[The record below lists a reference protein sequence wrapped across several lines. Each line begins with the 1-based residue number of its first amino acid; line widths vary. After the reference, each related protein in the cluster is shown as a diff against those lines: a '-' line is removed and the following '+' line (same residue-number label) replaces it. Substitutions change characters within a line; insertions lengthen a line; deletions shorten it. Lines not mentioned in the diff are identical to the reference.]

1 MTNRKIYLRVKRI
14 NDLLISI
21 VGLVILFVPMTFV
34 CLLLKLKSGG
44 PVFHR
49 SRRFG
54 KDKALFDMLKLRTM
68 KNTTPIVP
76 TEELENP
83 EELFC
88 GCGKFLRKYGIDE
101 IPQLINVIKGDMS
114 IVGPRPALYNHHEL
128 VKYRELLN
136 VNSVRPGLTG
146 LAQINGKNNLS
157 LKQKAKLDYFYSLNM
172 NIILDYKIILLT
184 CLYLMNIDRGKVMSI
199 KEVSANQDL
208 RQNN

>member
-1 MTNRKIYLRVKRI
+1 MTDRRIYLIVKRI
-14 NDLLISI
+14 NDLLISV
-21 VGLVILFVPMTFV
+21 VGLMVLFVPMALV
-34 CLLLKLKSGG
+34 CLILKLKSGG

-54 KDKALFDMLKLRTM
+54 KDKVLFNMVKLRTM
-68 KNTTPIVP
+68 KKTTPIVP

-88 GCGKFLRKYGIDE
+88 CCGKFLRKYGIDE

-146 LAQINGKNNLS
+146 LAQINGRNYLS
-157 LKQKAKLDYFYSLNM
+157 QEQKVKLDNFYSLNM
-172 NIILDYKIILLT
+172 NILLDYKIILLT
-184 CLYLMNIDRGKVMSI
+184 GLYLLNLNHGKRI
-199 KEVSANQDL
+199 
-208 RQNN
+208 

>member
-21 VGLVILFVPMTFV
+21 VGLVILFVPMIFV
-34 CLLLKLKSGG
+34 CLLLKLKAGG
-44 PVFHR
+44 PVFHW

-54 KDKALFDMLKLRTM
+54 KDKVLFNMVKLRTM
-68 KNTTPIVP
+68 KKTTPIVP

-83 EELFC
+83 EEFFSS
-88 GCGKFLRKYGIDE
+88 GGKFLRKYGIDE
-101 IPQLINVIKGDMS
+101 IPQLINVIKGEMS

-146 LAQINGKNNLS
+146 LAQIYGRNNLS
-157 LKQKAKLDYFYSLNM
+157 QEQKVKLDNFYSLNM
-172 NIILDYKIILLT
+172 NIFLDYKIIFLTGVYLL
-184 CLYLMNIDRGKVMSI
+184 NSFHGRGISMKVI
-199 KEVSANQDL
+199 LANPDL
-208 RQNN
+208 QQND